1 MVDEFKDFYEEE
13 GKVIRSD
20 ETNPD
25 VIVRFKHMILPLIEK
40 TNSTKILDVGSGDGY
55 LVYALGTVGNLADG
69 IDISPYRVNYAIQK
83 YGEHFKVGS
92 AYNIDAVDGQYQMVI
107 ASEVIEHL
115 DDPDKAIQEFKRVTD
130 RYILLTVPYKEKK
143 VLDVCPHCL
152 KMFCRSG
159 HINYFDNEKIKE
171 LTQKHNLKIIGTKR
185 VAYYP
190 FINFPFPISYMVNFV
205 LKLLDKTTYI
215 AILCEVM
222 K

>member
-1 MVDEFKDFYEEE
+1 
-13 GKVIRSD
+13 
-20 ETNPD
+20 
-25 VIVRFKHMILPLIEK
+25 MILPLVEK
-40 TNSTKILDVGSGDGY
+40 TNATRILDGGAGDGF
-55 LVYALGTVGNLADG
+55 LVSELINIGNTAEG
-69 IDISPYRVNYAIQK
+69 IDISPYRVNYANDK
-83 YGEHFKVGS
+83 YGNHFKVGS
-92 AYNIDAVDGQYQMVI
+92 VYNIDSADGQYDMVI

-159 HINYFDNEKIKE
+159 HINYYDMPIIKA
-171 LTQKHNLKIIGTKR
+171 LTQKHNLKIIGLKK

-190 FINFPFPISYMVNFV
+190 FINFPFPISHMVNFM

-215 AILCEVM
+215 AILCEVS

>member
-13 GKVIRSD
+13 GKHIRSD

-25 VIVRFKHMILPLIEK
+25 VIVRFKHMILPLLEK
-40 TNSTKILDVGSGDGY
+40 TNVTKVLDVGCSDGY
-55 LVYALGTVGNLADG
+55 LVSQLRGIGNLANG
-69 IDISPYRVNYAIQK
+69 IDISPFRINYANDK
-83 YGEHFKVGS
+83 YGNYFKVGS
-92 AYNIDAVDGQYQMVI
+92 AYNIESDDNSYQMVI

-115 DDPDKAIQEFKRVTD
+115 DDPDAAIREFKRVAD

-159 HINYFDNEKIKE
+159 HINYFDMDIIKE
-171 LTQKHNLKIIGTKR
+171 LTSKHNLKIIGTKK

-190 FINFPFPISYMVNFV
+190 IINFPFPISHIVNFI
-205 LKLLDKTTYI
+205 LKILDKTTYI
-215 AILCEVM
+215 AILCEVS